1 MGRKM
6 GRRDGEEGKIIYEP
20 HVHNCGFDLSA
31 VLVGTVFSSP
41 IAQIHVSLT

>member
-1 MGRKM
+1 MGRRM

-31 VLVGTVFSSP
+31 VLVSRLLYSLHP
-41 IAQIHVSLT
+41 LLKVSLT